1 MPESTGIMGN
11 KPWVHPLVLWGLML
25 VLCLASGCSNLP
37 QLPQLPQV
45 SAEARLFLPLSLEF
59 VSAYE
64 LPKQNFENVPIG
76 GLSGL
81 TYDGPKGLFYAIS
94 DDRSNFAPARFYTL
108 KLRLDTNETTQV
120 TKIKTLEV
128 KAMTTLLQADGKPY
142 AKNTSDT
149 EGIALAPD
157 QSVYVSSEGVAKDG
171 IPPFINQYD
180 LQTGALKYS
189 LPISA
194 AYIPKTQDDGSTAV
208 VKVGVQNNLGFEAL
222 TLNAG
227 AAQGLVGDPLHL
239 FAAVESSLE
248 QDKEP
253 PSPEAGAQ
261 LRFLHYSIQ
270 GQASSQGPSSTLVSE
285 YVYRM
290 EPKPA
295 GVTEQGLSEILSVDQ
310 AGHFI
315 SLERT
320 FGLAGFGVKLFQVTT
335 AGAMD
340 VSRLL
345 SLRGLPSPVQ
355 PLRKQLMLDLKDL
368 GVTLD
373 NLEAMTLGPLLPDG
387 SPSLVLISDDNF
399 SKDQAT
405 QILLF
410 RLKGLT

>member
-1 MPESTGIMGN
+1 MLESLRLKSLRSIGTQ
-11 KPWVHPLVLWGLML
+11 WVRQLVLWSWMG
-25 VLCLASGCSNLP
+25 VFSLAMGCSS
-37 QLPQLPQV
+37 LPQLPQV

-81 TYDGPKGLFYAIS
+81 TYDGPRGLFYAIS
-94 DDRSNFAPARFYTL
+94 DDRSNFAPARFYSL
-108 KLRLDTNETTQV
+108 KLRLDNDTAT
-120 TKIKTLEV
+120 IKSVEV
-128 KAMTTLLQADGKPY
+128 KAMTTLKQADGKPY
-142 AKNTSDT
+142 PKNTSDT

-157 QSVYVSSEGVAKDG
+157 QSVFVISEGIAKDG
-171 IPPFINQYD
+171 IAPFINQYD
-180 LQTGALKYS
+180 LATGALKYA
-189 LPISA
+189 LPINPP
-194 AYIPKTQDDGSTAV
+194 YIPKTLEDGS
-208 VKVGVQNNLGFEAL
+208 KIGVQNNLGWESL

-227 AAQGLVGDPLHL
+227 AAQGLASDPFRL
-239 FAAVESSLE
+239 FVAVESSLE

-253 PSPEAGAQ
+253 PSPEAGAK
-261 LRFLHYSIQ
+261 LRFLHYYIQ
-270 GQASSQGPSSTLVSE
+270 DQNGSPVSNQVGE
-285 YVYRM
+285 YLYQL

-295 GVTEQGLSEILSVDQ
+295 GVTEHGLSELLSVDQ

-320 FGLAGFGVKLFQVTT
+320 FGLAGFGVKLFEVTT

-340 VSRLL
+340 ISRVP
-345 SLRGLPSPVQ
+345 SLRGLPSSVQ
-355 PLRKQLMLDLKDL
+355 PLRKRLLLDLKDL
-368 GVTLD
+368 VITLD
-373 NLEAMTLGPLLPDG
+373 NLEGMTLGPVLPDG